1 MTRILH
7 FPRWRPA
14 GIAAPRD
21 YVATYTDGLTLHSP
35 APQSA
40 AAISLRDPGDYLSL
54 AKRHYENFPVGSWLL
69 PKVSRLHLHRIYAFA
84 RTADDLADELQDRA
98 ALQAF
103 RRDFLR
109 HQVSA
114 SGTPANDIA
123 LFAELRETIAAC
135 QLEQSLFTDLLDAFD
150 QDCHQRRYDR
160 PQLLDY
166 CRRSADPIGRLVLR
180 VSGYRDANLDA
191 QSDRVC
197 TGLQLLNHLQDM
209 REDLLERDRIYFPI
223 EELTAAGAS
232 EQDLRATQASP
243 AVRRFVLAQ
252 ADRIAD
258 DFAAG
263 WPIVNGVAGR
273 LRLELRAILRGAAA
287 VLQRIRAVDG
297 DVLCGNVHLSKVRRL
312 GTVFAGLLS
321 GREPQ
326 WRAQQSEVR

>member
-1 MTRILH
+1 M
-7 FPRWRPA
+7 
-14 GIAAPRD
+14 
-21 YVATYTDGLTLHSP
+21 
-35 APQSA
+35 
-40 AAISLRDPGDYLSL
+40 ISLRDPGDYLSL

-297 DVLCGNVHLSKVRRL
+297 DVLSGNVHLSKVRRL